1 MKSGEMKHEM
11 TLYHNLDLLKAHL
24 HTQTNHFLE
33 KNLDLDLIPCISKPT
48 RITKKTATLI
58 DNVMVS
64 PKLQS
69 EMSPH
74 LIVEDISD
82 HLPILILL
90 RNQNKSLKECKV
102 IKSRN
107 LNDTRLDRIN
117 SELKQIDWD
126 ELLGNIDVSAGFLKF
141 HSMLCRSIDKHAS
154 EVQRKVNYKKVVR
167 DPWITH
173 GIMNSLAKQRHMF
186 KAQLKGDVSTFNYR
200 WYRNEL

>member
-11 TLYHNLDLLKAHL
+11 TLCHNLDLLKAHL
-24 HTQTNHFLE
+24 HMQTNHFLE
-33 KNLDLDLIPCISKPT
+33 KNLDLDLIPFISKPT

-58 DNVMVS
+58 DNVMIS

-69 EMSPH
+69 EMNPH
-74 LIVEDISD
+74 LLVEDISD

-102 IKSRN
+102 IKSQN

-126 ELLGNIDVSAGFLKF
+126 ELLGNMDVSAGFLKF
-141 HSMLCRSIDKHAS
+141 HSMLCGSIDKHVK
-154 EVQRKVNYKKVVR
+154 EVQRKVNYKKVGR
-167 DPWITH
+167 DP
-173 GIMNSLAKQRHMF
+173 
-186 KAQLKGDVSTFNYR
+186 
-200 WYRNEL
+200 